1 MLWSWT
7 GILLAYFI
15 YLATN
20 APHDPLEIEDG
31 YVEYYRQKGLAEPVS
46 RVYGMVENIDNH
58 LGRLLTYLDFLGL
71 DNDTIIIFL
80 SDHGPSSDQFNAGFR
95 SHKGNVYEGGIRL
108 PFFIRW
114 RCHIQASVKIGQ
126 VAAHI
131 DILPTLLD
139 LCTNTRPVEIG

>member
-1 MLWSWT
+1 
-7 GILLAYFI
+7 
-15 YLATN
+15 
-20 APHDPLEIEDG
+20 
-31 YVEYYRQKGLAEPVS
+31 
-46 RVYGMVENIDNH
+46 MVENTYDN

-80 SDHGPSSDQFNAGFR
+80 SDHGPSSGRFSAGFR

-114 RCHIQASVKIGQ
+114 RCHIQAGVKIGQ

-139 LCTNTRPVEIG
+139 LCRNTRPVEIG